1 MILPDFLTRDADGDI
16 RLAGHRIGL
25 YTVIRLYRE
34 GRTAEQI
41 AQELPS
47 LPLALMHQ
55 VLAFYRENKAEVDAY
70 VDAYQA
76 ELDRQEAAYVPGPGI
91 LRLRH
96 LKKLVQ
102 EADERYG
109 SDPTW
114 SSLTIIE
121 KLQRLG
127 ALPPTNPV

>member
-1 MILPDFLTRDADGDI
+1 MTLPDFLIQGAGGDI
-16 RLAGHRIGL
+16 RLSGHRIGL
-25 YTVIRLYRE
+25 YTVIRLSRE

-47 LPLALMHQ
+47 LPLILVHQ
-55 VLAFYRENKAEVDAY
+55 VLTFYRENKAEVDAY
-70 VDAYQA
+70 VDAYRA
-76 ELDRQEAAYVPGPGI
+76 ELDRLQAAYVPGPGI

-96 LKKLVQ
+96 LKTLVRQ
-102 EADERYG
+102 ADERYV

-127 ALPPTNPV
+127 VLPPTNPV